1 MAKLLYKKG
10 DEDNFNKILTLL
22 LNEIKN
28 KVEKL
33 KTSDIFFDLSILQNY
48 VIFFM
53 IITINLKSYPQ
64 FINNVFN
71 GPTKFFKQLVKL
83 FTVLSKP
90 KKKILLG
97 ILNNLFLEEYKMI
110 YFREERDEALED
122 LFIQQQTAFST
133 IYIDMMSY
141 YEDNTYE
148 KMFEILLSFN
158 VSYDNFFH
166 QENIKDEDK
175 SAYKLCIA
183 QSVIRAA
190 FSKEKAKY
198 LHKGEALKNDFYE
211 YEFLSRVIE
220 KDMQETRNRF
230 GDEYKT
236 LFRKEDLCDD
246 IIKYM
251 FFIFGNTMIIE
262 SFVKPIKKLIDITKE
277 TEKDITREDYDFLM
291 NEMINKLTL
300 TIPNV
305 LKILLKLVYINV
317 RKVFTIEEDN
327 YAPLYTLLIFNFI
340 ISPRVQNIYSINSMK
355 NTFIRSLN
363 RLIRNTCY
371 NFHFD
376 EKDPLSPFNELI
388 EANNKKLKNFVDSC
402 IMSINQNDEGVK
414 KSLSDLFT
422 EKYLIYPKFLFYWDS
437 QLICSSI
444 TGGVDNIIIYEE
456 ISKKNSSNNNI

>member
-1 MAKLLYKKG
+1 MTKILYKKG
-10 DEDNFNKILTLL
+10 DEETFNKILSLL
-22 LNEIKN
+22 LSEIKL

-33 KTSDIFFDLSILQNY
+33 KASDIYFDLSILQNY

-53 IITINLKSYPQ
+53 IITINLKAYPK

-71 GPTKFFKQLVKL
+71 GPAKFFKQLVKL
-83 FTVLSKP
+83 FSVISKP

-110 YFREERDEALED
+110 YFRAERDDALED
-122 LFIQQQTAFST
+122 LFIKQQTKFST

-148 KMFEILLSFN
+148 KMFSLLLSFN

-166 QENIKDEDK
+166 QEKTKDEDK

-198 LHKGEALKNDFYE
+198 LRKDDHDFYE
-211 YEFLSRVIE
+211 YEFLYRVIE
-220 KDMQETRNRF
+220 KDMQETRSRF

-262 SFVKPIKKLIDITKE
+262 SFVKPIKKLIDVTKE
-277 TEKDITREDYDFLM
+277 TERDISREDYDFLM
-291 NEMINKLTL
+291 SEMISKLTL

-327 YAPLYTLLIFNFI
+327 FAPLYTLLIFNFI
-340 ISPRVQNIYSINSMK
+340 ISPRVQNIYNINSMK
-355 NTFIRSLN
+355 CAFVRSLN

-376 EKDPLSPFNELI
+376 AKDPLSPFNELI
-388 EANNKKLKNFVDSC
+388 EENNKKLKSFVEGC
-402 IMSINQNDEGVK
+402 IMSIDENDEGVK

-456 ISKKNSSNNNI
+456 ISKKSSSKNS

>member
-1 MAKLLYKKG
+1 MTKILYKKG
-10 DEDNFNKILTLL
+10 DEETFNKILSLL
-22 LNEIKN
+22 LSEIKL

-33 KTSDIFFDLSILQNY
+33 KASDIYFDLSILQNY

-53 IITINLKSYPQ
+53 IITINLKAYPK

-71 GPTKFFKQLVKL
+71 GPAKFFKQLVKL
-83 FTVLSKP
+83 FSVISKP

-110 YFREERDEALED
+110 YFRAERDDALED
-122 LFIQQQTAFST
+122 LFIKQQTKFST

-148 KMFEILLSFN
+148 KMFSLLLSFN

-166 QENIKDEDK
+166 QEKIKDEDK

-190 FSKEKAKY
+190 FSKEKARY
-198 LHKGEALKNDFYE
+198 LRKDDHDFYE
-211 YEFLSRVIE
+211 YEFLYRVIE
-220 KDMQETRNRF
+220 KDMQETRSRF

-262 SFVKPIKKLIDITKE
+262 SFVKPIKKLIDVTKE
-277 TEKDITREDYDFLM
+277 TERDISREDYDFLM
-291 NEMINKLTL
+291 SEMISKLTL

-327 YAPLYTLLIFNFI
+327 FAPLYTLLIFNFI
-340 ISPRVQNIYSINSMK
+340 ISPRVQNIYNINSMK
-355 NTFIRSLN
+355 CAFVRSLN

-376 EKDPLSPFNELI
+376 AKDPLSHFNELI
-388 EANNKKLKNFVDSC
+388 EENNKKLKSFVEGC
-402 IMSINQNDEGVK
+402 IMSIDENDEGVK

-456 ISKKNSSNNNI
+456 ISKKSSSKNS

>member
-1 MAKLLYKKG
+1 
-10 DEDNFNKILTLL
+10 
-22 LNEIKN
+22 
-28 KVEKL
+28 
-33 KTSDIFFDLSILQNY
+33 
-48 VIFFM
+48 M
-53 IITINLKSYPQ
+53 IITINLKAYPN
-64 FINNVFN
+64 FIKSVFKSPN
-71 GPTKFFKQLVKL
+71 KFFKKYVKY
-83 FTVLSKP
+83 FASISKS

-97 ILNNLFLEEYKMI
+97 ILNNLFLEEYKTI
-110 YFREERDEALED
+110 YFREERDEELEEM
-122 LFIQQQTAFST
+122 FIHQQTEFSK

-148 KMFEILLSFN
+148 KMFSLLLNFN
-158 VSYDNFFH
+158 ISYDNFFTYH
-166 QENIKDEDK
+166 QESIKEEDK

-198 LHKGEALKNDFYE
+198 LLKNEGNKDNCFYFYE

-220 KDMQETRNRF
+220 KDMQETRTRF

-262 SFVKPIKKLIDITKE
+262 SFVKPVKKMIDITKE
-277 TEKDITREDYDFLM
+277 TEKDITKEEFDIIM
-291 NEMINKLTL
+291 NEMINKLTT

-317 RKVFTIEEDN
+317 RKVFTIEENN
-327 YAPLYTLLIFNFI
+327 YSPLYTLLIFNFI
-340 ISPRVQNIYSINSMK
+340 ISPRVQSIYSINSMK
-355 NTFIRSLN
+355 CTFVRSLN

-371 NFHFD
+371 NFQFD
-376 EKDPLSPFNELI
+376 PKDPLSPFNEVI
-388 EANNKKLKNFVDSC
+388 DANNKKLRTFVETC
-402 IMSINQNDEGVK
+402 IMSINENDDAVK

-456 ISKKNSSNNNI
+456 ISSKKKPDNNTSNNSQNK

>member
-1 MAKLLYKKG
+1 
-10 DEDNFNKILTLL
+10 
-22 LNEIKN
+22 
-28 KVEKL
+28 
-33 KTSDIFFDLSILQNY
+33 
-48 VIFFM
+48 
-53 IITINLKSYPQ
+53 
-64 FINNVFN
+64 
-71 GPTKFFKQLVKL
+71 
-83 FTVLSKP
+83 
-90 KKKILLG
+90 
-97 ILNNLFLEEYKMI
+97 
-110 YFREERDEALED
+110 
-122 LFIQQQTAFST
+122 
-133 IYIDMMSY
+133 MMSY

-148 KMFEILLSFN
+148 KMFSLLLNFN
-158 VSYDNFFH
+158 ISYDNFFTYH
-166 QENIKDEDK
+166 QESIKEEDK

-198 LHKGEALKNDFYE
+198 LLKNEGNKDNCFYFYE

-220 KDMQETRNRF
+220 KDMQETRTRF

-262 SFVKPIKKLIDITKE
+262 SFVKPVKKMIDITKE
-277 TEKDITREDYDFLM
+277 TEKDITKEEFDIIM
-291 NEMINKLTL
+291 NEMINKLTT

-317 RKVFTIEEDN
+317 RKVFTIEENN
-327 YAPLYTLLIFNFI
+327 YSPLYTLLIFNFI
-340 ISPRVQNIYSINSMK
+340 ISPRVQSIYNINSMK
-355 NTFIRSLN
+355 CTFVRSLN

-371 NFHFD
+371 NFQFD
-376 EKDPLSPFNELI
+376 PKDPLSPFNEVI
-388 EANNKKLKNFVDSC
+388 DANNKKLRTFVETC
-402 IMSINQNDEGVK
+402 IMSINENDDAVK

-456 ISKKNSSNNNI
+456 ISSKKKPDNNTSNNSLNK

>member
-1 MAKLLYKKG
+1 
-10 DEDNFNKILTLL
+10 
-22 LNEIKN
+22 
-28 KVEKL
+28 
-33 KTSDIFFDLSILQNY
+33 
-48 VIFFM
+48 M
-53 IITINLKSYPQ
+53 IITINLKAYPK
-64 FINNVFN
+64 FIKSVFKSPN
-71 GPTKFFKQLVKL
+71 KFFKKFVKY
-83 FTVLSKP
+83 FTTISKS

-97 ILNNLFLEEYKMI
+97 ILNNLFLEEYKTI
-110 YFREERDEALED
+110 YFREERDEELEEM
-122 LFIQQQTAFST
+122 FIHQQTDFSK

-148 KMFEILLSFN
+148 KMFSLLLNFN
-158 VSYDNFFH
+158 ISYDNFFTYH
-166 QENIKDEDK
+166 QESIKEEDK

-198 LHKGEALKNDFYE
+198 LLKNEENKDNCFYFYE

-220 KDMQETRNRF
+220 KDMQETRTRF

-262 SFVKPIKKLIDITKE
+262 SFVKPVKKMIDITKE
-277 TEKDITREDYDFLM
+277 TEKDITKEEFDIIM
-291 NEMINKLTL
+291 NEMINKLTT

-317 RKVFTIEEDN
+317 RKVFTIEENN
-327 YAPLYTLLIFNFI
+327 YSPLYTLLIFNFI
-340 ISPRVQNIYSINSMK
+340 ISPRVQSIYSINSMK
-355 NTFIRSLN
+355 CTFVRSLN

-371 NFHFD
+371 NFQFD
-376 EKDPLSPFNELI
+376 PKDPLSPFNEVI
-388 EANNKKLKNFVDSC
+388 DANNKKLRTFVETC
-402 IMSINQNDEGVK
+402 IMSINENDDAVK

-456 ISKKNSSNNNI
+456 ISSKKKPDNNTSNNSLNK